1 MATPSELTIVDSN
14 EAILASLKHAQS
26 TGINLESGS
35 KANFGILARTKQDS
49 PNAKPPRGT
58 DTDAISPQ
66 RKQKAGNSVKRHPLS
81 KEISFNVPWSKQCR
95 PRHSTDAG
103 KQTLSREHE

>member
-1 MATPSELTIVDSN
+1 MTEPSKLTIVDSN
-14 EAILASLKHAQS
+14 EAMLASRKHAQS

-35 KANFGILARTKQDS
+35 KTNFRILARTKQDS
-49 PNAKPPRGT
+49 PNAKTPRGT
-58 DTDAISPQ
+58 DTDAILPH

-103 KQTLSREHE
+103 KQILPREHE